1 MGWNIGRLLK
11 DISSLYLKKLAGD
24 RLIPV
29 TKQSLRARAGFVFGF
44 LLLHSLRL
52 LCFSEDMFVQALACP
67 LPSNRIEWAHSLP
80 LMGNL
85 GAILYLGLSIT
96 LFWVLCGF
104 LEGWLATDLPS
115 FDRECG
121 VVVDLLAGTLGVNS
135 VLQTECGR
143 KFQREQNE
151 KNKFQVLLKCF
162 LCFWNKNIPLFSHF
176 WELHYQARSVIKG
189 RNSYLTILL
198 VCLCAVWD
206 FCRER
211 MQICTDL
218 LIQDKASTT
227 DQARILL

>member
-1 MGWNIGRLLK
+1 MFFRGHVCSGTCLPSPIKQNLVGTLFASNGWPRSHPLFRSFNYTLLSSLWILGRVIGHGFAIIWQRVWSSGWPAGWNIG
-11 DISSLYLKKLAGD
+11 SKLHASD
-24 RLIPV
+24 RV
-29 TKQSLRARAGFVFGF
+29 WKEVS
-44 LLLHSLRL
+44 
-52 LCFSEDMFVQALACP
+52 
-67 LPSNRIEWAHSLP
+67 
-80 LMGNL
+80 
-85 GAILYLGLSIT
+85 
-96 LFWVLCGF
+96 
-104 LEGWLATDLPS
+104 
-115 FDRECG
+115 
-121 VVVDLLAGTLGVNS
+121 
-135 VLQTECGR
+135 
-143 KFQREQNE
+143 